1 MADAAYSIV
10 PTLCRLRAEG
20 VPPEGQMSIVL
31 DDAAGMLGRDGAAE
45 WLAHRLCV
53 ADRVIERVRNRQYA
67 ERISALELR
76 VAELEARQ

>member
-10 PTLCRLRAEG
+10 PTLRRLRAEG
-20 VPPEGQMSIVL
+20 LPPERQLSIVL
-31 DDAAGMLGRDGAAE
+31 DDAARTLGRDGAAE

-76 VAELEARQ
+76 VAELESRK